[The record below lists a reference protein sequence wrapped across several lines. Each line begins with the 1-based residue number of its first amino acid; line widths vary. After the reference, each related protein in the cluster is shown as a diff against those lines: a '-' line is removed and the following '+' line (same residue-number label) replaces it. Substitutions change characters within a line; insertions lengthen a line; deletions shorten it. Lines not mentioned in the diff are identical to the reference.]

1 MDTHNEIIEPNKE
14 DIVFFDGV
22 CNLCNG
28 FVNYIIDRDT
38 EKQYVFASLQSD
50 QSQKLLKNYDFDPSR
65 LSSVALLKSDGELL
79 VKSDAALKI
88 LTSLGGKLKLLSVFY
103 VFPSFLRDF
112 FYDIIA
118 RYRYKWFGRKDQCR
132 IPTPELK
139 QRFLDAY

>member
-1 MDTHNEIIEPNKE
+1 MDTHNEVILPKEKEII
-14 DIVFFDGV
+14 FFDGV

-38 EKQYVFASLQSD
+38 QKQFVFASLQSE
-50 QSQKLLKNYDFDPSR
+50 QSKNILQNYDFDPSR
-65 LSSVALLKSDGELL
+65 LSSVALLQSNGELL

-88 LTSLGGKLKLLSVFY
+88 LTKLGGGLKWLSVFY
-103 VFPSFLRDF
+103 IFPSFMRNL